1 MSRGFSLK
9 CGFQGRPEESM
20 DKQVAEAIAELKAQG
35 IGVVVDPSGKRAD
48 VYIATTPNGEK
59 YELLDAGLVKLK
71 AEERLH
77 LEGLQAAHQAKK
89 DTPNL

>member
-1 MSRGFSLK
+1 MSRGCSFK
-9 CGFQGRPEESM
+9 CAFQGQPEEST

-35 IGVVVDPSGKRAD
+35 IGVVVDPSGKHAD
-48 VYIATTPNGEK
+48 AYIATTPNGEK
-59 YELLDAGLVKLK
+59 YELLDAGLLKLK